1 MQDKETNARIIID
14 KMLLEANWKLPG
26 YVDGKDIN
34 VQTETNNKFGRADYI
49 LLNSKEKNLCTV
61 EAKKHSKSP
70 LTGKEQARDYAN
82 SLKCRFV
89 ILSNG
94 IAHYLWDLKQGN
106 PFIIE
111 KFPSQQ
117 ELEMRMDTFN
127 PPREEDEQD
136 GINNDYLAL
145 TQFPQYKDSP
155 DYKNE
160 DKRKEFLKKN
170 NLRFLR
176 HIN

>member
-145 TQFPQYKDSP
+145 TQFPNIKIILTI
-155 DYKNE
+155 KMKLREMNLL
-160 DKRKEFLKKN
+160 RK
-170 NLRFLR
+170 
-176 HIN
+176 II

>member
-49 LLNSKEKNLCTV
+49 LLSSNEKNLCTV

-106 PFIIE
+106 PFLIE
-111 KFPSQQ
+111 KFPSQK
-117 ELEMRMDTFN
+117 EIEMRMDSFN
-127 PPREEDEQD
+127 PTREEDEQN
-136 GINNDYLAL
+136 GISNDYLTL
-145 TQFPQYKDSP
+145 TQFPNYKDNP

-160 DKRKEFLKKN
+160 VKRNIKIICFLKRN
-170 NLRFLR
+170 IR
-176 HIN
+176 